1 MPDKSWNILQPPFE
15 LVRQL
20 SVSLDVSRT
29 LAIILANRGIG
40 SPEEADLFLNPSLDR
55 LYDPYLM
62 KGMEEAVAIL
72 CRALAAKEPILVCG
86 DYDVDGVTG
95 TALLVGL
102 LRRFSDRVSY
112 CIPHRV
118 TEGYGLQ
125 SERIRDFSRQGGKL
139 VHFSRQGGKLVLT
152 VDCGISDIV
161 EVEEGQAIGLS
172 FIITDHHQPPEVLP
186 PAEAIINPRQPGCA
200 YPFKELAG
208 VGIAF
213 KLAQAMADRLGP
225 GDEHGDA
232 AGERAAYDFLD
243 LVALGTVADIV
254 PLRDENRIL
263 VAHGLRRLNSRPR
276 VGVKALKEAAG
287 IGSHQLTTSHISF
300 ALGPRINAAGRIGKA
315 DSAVDLLME
324 HRTDRASEL
333 AAWLNDENR
342 RRQSIESGILREA
355 LEMLDGDP
363 TLLDDDFLVLSSPSW
378 HPGVIGIVASRLA
391 ERYGKPSILIST
403 ERDPGKGSARSTPDC
418 DLFSSLLKCRYLLEA
433 FGGHSYAAG
442 LSIKPEKIAVLRREL
457 NSLEAP
463 SGKETKDRSAV
474 EIDAQVGFDDLRTPF
489 LKELR
494 RLMPFGQANPNPVFA
509 VEHVFLSRAPW
520 TVGNNHLRLSLSQ
533 KPFTRQAIGYHMGD
547 LAESLSTQFSFHVA
561 FSLDLD
567 SRPAGRGSQLCLRD
581 IRFPYAFE
589 APHARAR

>member
-20 SVSLDVSRT
+20 SVSLDVSRL
-29 LAIILANRGIG
+29 LATVLANRGID
-40 SPEEADLFLNPSLDR
+40 SPEEADRFLNPSLDR

-62 KGMEEAVAIL
+62 KGMEEAVTIL
-72 CRALAAKEPILVCG
+72 CRALAAREPILVYG

-102 LRRFSDRVSY
+102 LRRYSDRVSY

-125 SERIRDFSRQGGKL
+125 SGRMRD
-139 VHFSRQGGKLVLT
+139 FSRQGGKLVLT
-152 VDCGISDIV
+152 VDCGISDVGEI
-161 EVEEGQAIGLS
+161 EEGQALGLS
-172 FIITDHHQPPEVLP
+172 FIITDHHQAPAVLP
-186 PAEAIINPRQPGCA
+186 TAEAIINPRQPGCD

-213 KLAQAMADRLGP
+213 KLAQAMTDRLGP
-225 GDEHGDA
+225 VDGD
-232 AGERAAYDFLD
+232 GERSAFDFLD

-276 VGVKALKEAAG
+276 VGVRALKNAAG
-287 IGSHQLTTSHISF
+287 IASRRLTATHISF
-300 ALGPRINAAGRIGKA
+300 ALGPRINAAGRIGSA

-324 HRTDRASEL
+324 HRPDRAAEL
-333 AAWLNDENR
+333 ASWLNDENR
-342 RRQSIESGILREA
+342 RRQAIEAGILREA
-355 LEMLDGDP
+355 LAMLDDDP
-363 TLLDDDFLVLSSPSW
+363 TLLTDDFLVLSSPTW
-378 HPGVIGIVASRLA
+378 HPGVIGIVASKLA
-391 ERYGKPSILIST
+391 ERYGKPSVLIST
-403 ERDPGKGSARSTPDC
+403 ERNPGKGSARSTPDC
-418 DLFSSLLKCRYLLEA
+418 DLFSSLLKCRPLLEA
-433 FGGHSYAAG
+433 FGGHPYAAG
-442 LSIKPEKIAVLRREL
+442 LSIRPEKINLLRREL
-457 NSLEAP
+457 NALEAP
-463 SGKETKDRSAV
+463 PGKAAEARRAI

-489 LKELR
+489 LEELR
-494 RLMPFGQANPNPVFA
+494 RLMPFGHANPNPVFA
-509 VEHVFLSRAPW
+509 AENVFLSRPPR

-561 FSLDLD
+561 CSLDLD
-567 SRPAGRGSQLCLRD
+567 SHPAGKGLQLRLHD
-581 IRFPYAFE
+581 IRFPYTFE
-589 APHARAR
+589 APHA

>member
-20 SVSLDVSRT
+20 SVSLDVSRI
-29 LAIILANRGIG
+29 LATVLANRGIG

-62 KGMEEAVAIL
+62 KGMEKAVAIL
-72 CRALAAKEPILVCG
+72 CRTLAAREPILVYG

-102 LRRFSDRVSY
+102 LRRYTDQVSY

-125 SERIRDFSRQGGKL
+125 SGRMRD
-139 VHFSRQGGKLVLT
+139 FSRQGGKLVLT
-152 VDCGISDIV
+152 VDCGISDV
-161 EVEEGQAIGLS
+161 GEVEEGQALGLS
-172 FIITDHHQPPEVLP
+172 FIITDHHQAPAVLP
-186 PAEAIINPRQPGCA
+186 SAEAIINPRQPGCG

-213 KLAQAMADRLGP
+213 KLAQAMTDRLGP
-225 GDEHGDA
+225 GDEENDED
-232 AGERAAYDFLD
+232 GERSVFDFLD

-276 VGVKALKEAAG
+276 VGVKALKRAAG
-287 IGSHQLTTSHISF
+287 IASRRLTTTHISF

-315 DSAVDLLME
+315 DPAVDLLME
-324 HRTDRASEL
+324 QRPDRAAEL

-342 RRQSIESGILREA
+342 RRQAIEAGIRREA
-355 LEMLDGDP
+355 LAMLADDP
-363 TLLDDDFLVLSSPSW
+363 TLLADDFLVLSSPTW

-403 ERDPGKGSARSTPDC
+403 ERNPGKGSARSTPDC
-418 DLFSSLLKCRYLLEA
+418 DLFSSLLKCRPLLEA
-433 FGGHSYAAG
+433 FGGHPYAAG
-442 LSIKPEKIAVLRREL
+442 LSIRPENIAILRRDL
-457 NSLEAP
+457 NSLESP
-463 SGKETKDRSAV
+463 EGKAKTRPAI

-489 LKELR
+489 LEELR
-494 RLMPFGQANPNPVFA
+494 SLMPFGHANPNPVFA
-509 VEHVFLSRAPW
+509 AEHVSLSRAPR

-547 LAESLSTQFSFHVA
+547 LAESLSPQFSFHVA
-561 FSLDLD
+561 FSIDLD
-567 SRPAGRGSQLCLRD
+567 SHPAGKESPLRLRD

-589 APHARAR
+589 TPHA